1 MQNGLSFKNTMSRVG
16 LCYFVLMLVT
26 QALQLAGM
34 TLLGSLLETGWGL
47 WALSYAP
54 LYCIAVPVFILLLQK
69 LVPGTPGTAG
79 SAALTAGGWLRWL
92 VLCLGVT
99 YLFNFV
105 SLGITALLGMLKGGA
120 VQNPLALMQMNSS
133 PLATFLFACVL
144 APVGEEFLFRKLLY
158 DKIGGYGVRT
168 YVLVGAFLFALFHA
182 NLSQLLYAFVLGAVF
197 CYIYAHTGKLR
208 YTILLHIAINTIGT
222 MAAPLF
228 HTIRRDLGHGCR
240 GDTGACEHCGG
251 RRDCGA
257 QALAVSRCSTRGRQG
272 RRGGAA
278 PGPQLWPCAAH
289 AGHAGIHRSV
299 RGAYSCGHLFDMSGP
314 FRAKNGK

>member
-34 TLLGSLLETGWGL
+34 TLLGSLLETGWGM

-208 YTILLHIAINTIGT
+208 YTILLHVAINTIGT

-228 HTIRRDLGHGCR
+228 IQY
-240 GDTGACEHCGG
+240 GG
-251 RRDCGA
+251 IWGTAAVGILVLVSIAAGA

>member
-120 VQNPLALMQMNSS
+120 VQNPLA
-133 PLATFLFACVL
+133 
-144 APVGEEFLFRKLLY
+144 PV
-158 DKIGGYGVRT
+158 
-168 YVLVGAFLFALFHA
+168 
-182 NLSQLLYAFVLGAVF
+182 S
-197 CYIYAHTGKLR
+197 
-208 YTILLHIAINTIGT
+208 YTHLTLPTI
-222 MAAPLF
+222 
-228 HTIRRDLGHGCR
+228 
-240 GDTGACEHCGG
+240 
-251 RRDCGA
+251 
-257 QALAVSRCSTRGRQG
+257 CS
-272 RRGGAA
+272 
-278 PGPQLWPCAAH
+278 
-289 AGHAGIHRSV
+289 V
-299 RGAYSCGHLFDMSGP
+299 
-314 FRAKNGK
+314 

>member
-79 SAALTAGGWLRWL
+79 SAALTAGGGLRWL

-168 YVLVGAFLFALFHA
+168 
-182 NLSQLLYAFVLGAVF
+182 
-197 CYIYAHTGKLR
+197 
-208 YTILLHIAINTIGT
+208 
-222 MAAPLF
+222 
-228 HTIRRDLGHGCR
+228 
-240 GDTGACEHCGG
+240 
-251 RRDCGA
+251 
-257 QALAVSRCSTRGRQG
+257 
-272 RRGGAA
+272 
-278 PGPQLWPCAAH
+278 
-289 AGHAGIHRSV
+289 
-299 RGAYSCGHLFDMSGP
+299 
-314 FRAKNGK
+314 

>member
-105 SLGITALLGMLKGGA
+105 SLGITALL
-120 VQNPLALMQMNSS
+120 
-133 PLATFLFACVL
+133 
-144 APVGEEFLFRKLLY
+144 
-158 DKIGGYGVRT
+158 
-168 YVLVGAFLFALFHA
+168 
-182 NLSQLLYAFVLGAVF
+182 
-197 CYIYAHTGKLR
+197 
-208 YTILLHIAINTIGT
+208 
-222 MAAPLF
+222 
-228 HTIRRDLGHGCR
+228 
-240 GDTGACEHCGG
+240 
-251 RRDCGA
+251 
-257 QALAVSRCSTRGRQG
+257 
-272 RRGGAA
+272 
-278 PGPQLWPCAAH
+278 
-289 AGHAGIHRSV
+289 
-299 RGAYSCGHLFDMSGP
+299 
-314 FRAKNGK
+314 

>member
-1 MQNGLSFKNTMSRVG
+1 M
-16 LCYFVLMLVT
+16 
-26 QALQLAGM
+26 
-34 TLLGSLLETGWGL
+34 
-47 WALSYAP
+47 
-54 LYCIAVPVFILLLQK
+54 
-69 LVPGTPGTAG
+69 PGTPGTAG

-105 SLGITALLGMLKGGA
+105 SLGITALLGMLKGSA

-208 YTILLHIAINTIGT
+208 YTILLHVAINTIGT

-228 HTIRRDLGHGCR
+228 IQYGGIWGTAAVGILVLVSIAAGGVIAARRR
-240 GDTGACEHCGG
+240 W
-251 RRDCGA
+251 RFP
-257 QALAVSRCSTRGRQG
+257 
-272 RRGGAA
+272 GAA
-278 PGPQLWPCAAH
+278 PADGREGEGAQRPAHSFGRALRTPGMLAYTGLCAAL
-289 AGHAGIHRSV
+289 ILV
-299 RGAYSCGHLFDMSGP
+299 VTF
-314 FRAKNGK
+314 

>member
-79 SAALTAGGWLRWL
+79 SAALTAGGGLRWL

-105 SLGITALLGMLKGGA
+105 LRAA
-120 VQNPLALMQMNSS
+120 R
-133 PLATFLFACVL
+133 C
-144 APVGEEFLFRKLLY
+144 
-158 DKIGGYGVRT
+158 RT
-168 YVLVGAFLFALFHA
+168 
-182 NLSQLLYAFVLGAVF
+182 
-197 CYIYAHTGKLR
+197 
-208 YTILLHIAINTIGT
+208 
-222 MAAPLF
+222 
-228 HTIRRDLGHGCR
+228 
-240 GDTGACEHCGG
+240 
-251 RRDCGA
+251 
-257 QALAVSRCSTRGRQG
+257 
-272 RRGGAA
+272 
-278 PGPQLWPCAAH
+278 
-289 AGHAGIHRSV
+289 
-299 RGAYSCGHLFDMSGP
+299 HLP
-314 FRAKNGK
+314 

>member
-1 MQNGLSFKNTMSRVG
+1 
-16 LCYFVLMLVT
+16 
-26 QALQLAGM
+26 
-34 TLLGSLLETGWGL
+34 
-47 WALSYAP
+47 
-54 LYCIAVPVFILLLQK
+54 
-69 LVPGTPGTAG
+69 
-79 SAALTAGGWLRWL
+79 
-92 VLCLGVT
+92 
-99 YLFNFV
+99 
-105 SLGITALLGMLKGGA
+105 MLKGGA

-208 YTILLHIAINTIGT
+208 YTILLHVAINTIGT

-228 HTIRRDLGHGCR
+228 IQYGGIWGTAAVGILVLVSIAAGGVIAARRR
-240 GDTGACEHCGG
+240 W
-251 RRDCGA
+251 RFP
-257 QALAVSRCSTRGRQG
+257 
-272 RRGGAA
+272 GAA
-278 PGPQLWPCAAH
+278 PADGREGEGRSARPQLWPCAAH

>member
-79 SAALTAGGWLRWL
+79 SAALTAGGGLRWL

-208 YTILLHIAINTIGT
+208 YTILLHVAINTIGT

-228 HTIRRDLGHGCR
+228 IQYGGIWGTAAVGILVLVSIAAGGVIAARRR
-240 GDTGACEHCGG
+240 W
-251 RRDCGA
+251 RFP
-257 QALAVSRCSTRGRQG
+257 
-272 RRGGAA
+272 GAA
-278 PGPQLWPCAAH
+278 PADGREGEGAQRPAHSFGRALRTPGMLAYTGLCAAL
-289 AGHAGIHRSV
+289 ILV
-299 RGAYSCGHLFDMSGP
+299 VP
-314 FRAKNGK
+314 FLT

>member
-133 PLATFLFACVL
+133 LLATFLFACVL

-208 YTILLHIAINTIGT
+208 YTILLHVAINTIGT
-222 MAAPLF
+222 MAGAPF

-240 GDTGACEHCGG
+240 GDTGACDIAAGAVIAARSAGG
-251 RRDCGA
+251 FPVQHPRTAGKERERSA
-257 QALAVSRCSTRGRQG
+257 
-272 RRGGAA
+272 
-278 PGPQLWPCAAH
+278 GPQLWPCAAH

>member
-92 VLCLGVT
+92 VLCLDVT
-99 YLFNFV
+99 YRFNFV

-228 HTIRRDLGHGCR
+228 IQYGGIWGTAAVGILVLVSIAAGAVIAARRR
-240 GDTGACEHCGG
+240 W
-251 RRDCGA
+251 RFP
-257 QALAVSRCSTRGRQG
+257 
-272 RRGGAA
+272 GAA
-278 PGPQLWPCAAH
+278 PADGREGEGAQRPAHSFGRALRTPGMLAYTGLCAAL
-289 AGHAGIHRSV
+289 ILV
-299 RGAYSCGHLFDMSGP
+299 VTFLT
-314 FRAKNGK
+314 

>member
-34 TLLGSLLETGWGL
+34 TLLGSLLETGCGL

-54 LYCIAVPVFILLLQK
+54 LSCIAVPVFILLLQK

-208 YTILLHIAINTIGT
+208 YTILLHVAINTIGT

-228 HTIRRDLGHGCR
+228 IQYGGIWGTAHCFGRALRTPGMLAY
-240 GDTGACEHCGG
+240 TG
-251 RRDCGA
+251 
-257 QALAVSRCSTRGRQG
+257 L
-272 RRGGAA
+272 
-278 PGPQLWPCAAH
+278 CAAL
-289 AGHAGIHRSV
+289 ILV
-299 RGAYSCGHLFDMSGP
+299 VTFLT
-314 FRAKNGK
+314 

>member
-133 PLATFLFACVL
+133 LLATFLFACVL

-158 DKIGGYGVRT
+158 DKSADTASAPMYWWARSCSRFSTPIC
-168 YVLVGAFLFALFHA
+168 
-182 NLSQLLYAFVLGAVF
+182 LSF
-197 CYIYAHTGKLR
+197 CMPLCW
-208 YTILLHIAINTIGT
+208 
-222 MAAPLF
+222 APSSATF
-228 HTIRRDLGHGCR
+228 TP
-240 GDTGACEHCGG
+240 
-251 RRDCGA
+251 
-257 QALAVSRCSTRGRQG
+257 TRE
-272 RRGGAA
+272 
-278 PGPQLWPCAAH
+278 
-289 AGHAGIHRSV
+289 
-299 RGAYSCGHLFDMSGP
+299 SCGIPSCCMLPSTPSARWRRP
-314 FRAKNGK
+314 FSYNTEGFGARLPWGYWCL

>member
-1 MQNGLSFKNTMSRVG
+1 M
-16 LCYFVLMLVT
+16 
-26 QALQLAGM
+26 
-34 TLLGSLLETGWGL
+34 
-47 WALSYAP
+47 
-54 LYCIAVPVFILLLQK
+54 
-69 LVPGTPGTAG
+69 PGTPGTAG

-208 YTILLHIAINTIGT
+208 YTILLHIAINTI
-222 MAAPLF
+222 ARW
-228 HTIRRDLGHGCR
+228 RRPFSYNTEGF
-240 GDTGACEHCGG
+240 GARLPWGYWC
-251 RRDCGA
+251 
-257 QALAVSRCSTRGRQG
+257 L
-272 RRGGAA
+272 
-278 PGPQLWPCAAH
+278 
-289 AGHAGIHRSV
+289 
-299 RGAYSCGHLFDMSGP
+299 
-314 FRAKNGK
+314 

>member
-208 YTILLHIAINTIGT
+208 YTILLHVAINTIGT

-228 HTIRRDLGHGCR
+228 IQYGGIWGTAAVGILVLVSIAAGAVIAARRR
-240 GDTGACEHCGG
+240 W
-251 RRDCGA
+251 RFP
-257 QALAVSRCSTRGRQG
+257 
-272 RRGGAA
+272 GAA
-278 PGPQLWPCAAH
+278 PADGREGEGAQRPAHSFGRACWHTQVCARRLFLW
-289 AGHAGIHRSV
+289 S
-299 RGAYSCGHLFDMSGP
+299 P
-314 FRAKNGK
+314 F